1 MPTKKLKLSAKS
13 TLDFRAANKG
23 RRKLFHVQQK
33 QARDAIKR
41 DRQFARKRAE
51 KKDPELRE
59 KRRAENVPDTLDS
72 KRKWDEWED
81 EVDAEERQG
90 GAVLGRAVDL
100 VNLAKKRKL
109 EEAQEAQEDGTPHDD
124 SVPDDDSM
132 LGGDFHS
139 KNTVDQEDNI
149 PDDDSVPG
157 DDSTLG
163 NEFHSGAKAGQE
175 DDVTDDDSM
184 LGDDSESEDEDDILS
199 TKQKLT
205 VSKIDDD
212 IPEPLSTM
220 ADEVPSLAP
229 DSLVNKFPTLFDAP
243 ATPKILVTT
252 SLNSTLHAQA
262 EAVASLFPNAAY
274 VRRSAHRF
282 AHKYSVREISRFAS
296 NRGFTAVLVLMED
309 QKRPCGLDVV
319 HLPAGPMFHFSL
331 TSWMEGKK
339 MPGHG
344 NPTDHQPELI
354 LNGFRTP
361 LGVLSATLFRTLYPA
376 TPEVQGRQVVT
387 LKNQRDYI
395 FVRRHR
401 YGFREKRATEKS
413 VLGADGRPVRGVEDI
428 RAGLQEL
435 GPRFTLKLRRVDKGI
450 QRGSGQEW
458 EWKGRTDRERTKF
471 QL

>member
-1 MPTKKLKLSAKS
+1 MPSKKLKLSAKS
-13 TLDFRAANKG
+13 ALDFRAANKG

-33 QARDAIKR
+33 QARDALKR
-41 DRQFARKRAE
+41 ERQFARKRAE
-51 KKDPELRE
+51 KKDPQLRE

-81 EVDAEERQG
+81 EAYAEENEDG
-90 GAVLGRAVDL
+90 PVLGRAVDL
-100 VNLAKKRKL
+100 VGLVKRRKL
-109 EEAQEAQEDGTPHDD
+109 EEPDGEQESNGVDSSESEDEEMDDQEDG
-124 SVPDDDSM
+124 DDD
-132 LGGDFHS
+132 G
-139 KNTVDQEDNI
+139 T
-149 PDDDSVPG
+149 
-157 DDSTLG
+157 
-163 NEFHSGAKAGQE
+163 A
-175 DDVTDDDSM
+175 DDDSM
-184 LGDDSESEDEDDILS
+184 LGDDSDSEEEHDDDILS
-199 TKQKLT
+199 PNQQQLP
-205 VSKIDDD
+205 VSKAADDVP
-212 IPEPLSTM
+212 PEPLSTM

-229 DSLVNKFPTLFDAP
+229 NSLVSKFPTLFDAP
-243 ATPKILVTT
+243 AMPKILVTT

-262 EAVASLFPNAAY
+262 EAVASLFPNATY

-296 NRGFTAVLVLMED
+296 NRGFTALLVLMED

-339 MPGHG
+339 LPGHG

-354 LNGFRTP
+354 LHGFRTP
-361 LGVLSATLFRTLYPA
+361 LGVLAATLFRTLYP
-376 TPEVQGRQVVT
+376 TDPEVQGRQVVT

-401 YGFREKRATEKS
+401 YGFREKRETEKS
-413 VLGADGRPVRGVEDI
+413 VLGADGRPVRGVEGI

-450 QRGSGQEW
+450 QRASGQEW